1 VAKGRVDVED
11 ADLNLDLD
19 RLAMYLRNKMEEE
32 GLSIRTAAPKI
43 GCSPATLAR
52 LLQGSKTEN
61 VPDSVNLMRAASW
74 VGKRLGDFEIGKQ
87 KPTSTLGDVEVH
99 LRALPGLSKADA
111 EGLVAMVKAAYD
123 AAAKLRAKKGSGR

>member
-1 VAKGRVDVED
+1 MGDLE
-11 ADLNLDLD
+11 LNLDLS
-19 RLAMYLRNKMEEE
+19 RLATYLRNKMEAE
-32 GLSIRTAAPKI
+32 GLSTRTAAPKI

-52 LLQGSKTEN
+52 LLQGSKAET

-74 VGKRLGDFEIGKQ
+74 VGKSLADFEAGKR
-87 KPTSTLGDVEVH
+87 KTASTLGDVEVH

-123 AAAKLRAKKGSGR
+123 AATKLRAKKGSAR

>member
-1 VAKGRVDVED
+1 MVKGRVDVED
-11 ADLNLDLD
+11 AKLNLDLD
-19 RLAMYLRNKMEEE
+19 RLATDLQSKMKRN
-32 GLSIRTAAPKI
+32 GLSTRTAAPQI

-52 LLQGSKTEN
+52 LLQGSKAEN

-74 VGKRLGDFEIGKQ
+74 VGKRLGDFEVGRSKS
-87 KPTSTLGDVEVH
+87 PSSLGDVEVH

>member
-1 VAKGRVDVED
+1 MED
-11 ADLNLDLD
+11 AKLNLDLD
-19 RLAMYLRNKMEEE
+19 RLATDLQSKIKQND
-32 GLSIRTAAPKI
+32 LSIRTAAPKI

-52 LLQGSKTEN
+52 LLQGSKAEN

-74 VGKRLGDFEIGKQ
+74 VGKRLGDFEVGKT
-87 KPTSTLGDVEVH
+87 KAPSTLGDVEVH

-123 AAAKLRAKKGSGR
+123 AAAKLRSKKGTGR

>member
-1 VAKGRVDVED
+1 VNGRVDVED
-11 ADLNLDLD
+11 AKLNLDLD
-19 RLAMYLRNKMEEE
+19 RLATHLRTKMEKDD
-32 GLSIRTAAPKI
+32 LSIRSAAEKI
-43 GCSPATLAR
+43 GCSAATLAR
-52 LLQGSKTEN
+52 LLQGSKAEN

-74 VGKRLGDFEIGKQ
+74 VGKRLGDFEVGKS
-87 KPTSTLGDVEVH
+87 KPSSTLGDVEVH

>member
-1 VAKGRVDVED
+1 MGDGR
-11 ADLNLDLD
+11 LNLDLD
-19 RLAMYLRNKMEEE
+19 RLATYLRSKMEEE
-32 GLSIRTAAPKI
+32 NLSIRTAAPKI

-52 LLQGSKTEN
+52 LLQGSKAEN
-61 VPDSVNLMRAASW
+61 VPDSVNLMKAASW
-74 VGKRLGDFEIGKQ
+74 VGKRLGDFEAGKARN
-87 KPTSTLGDVEVH
+87 TSSLADVEVH